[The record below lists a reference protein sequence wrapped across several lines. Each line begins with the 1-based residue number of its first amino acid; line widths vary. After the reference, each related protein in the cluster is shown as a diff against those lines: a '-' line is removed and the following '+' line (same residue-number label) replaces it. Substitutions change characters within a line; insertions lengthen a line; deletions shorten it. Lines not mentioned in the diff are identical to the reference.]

1 MESQGKEKLMR
12 LKPPQVRDSR
22 HVFFDPSSSSER
34 EYPFLVACVIAIM
47 SRVLFVFI
55 EICLGVLQD
64 PAVMIQ
70 SMGDQKFGTDRIV
83 CFTERE
89 SNESRK
95 KVGETASREQET
107 SGADGSHL
115 LVHPQV
121 LIMLIGEKTKMTI

>member
-1 MESQGKEKLMR
+1 
-12 LKPPQVRDSR
+12 
-22 HVFFDPSSSSER
+22 
-34 EYPFLVACVIAIM
+34 M

-107 SGADGSHL
+107 FEKYGLLAWGNGKRRRRKGRRRRSKEVVVVVGMSH
-115 LVHPQV
+115 
-121 LIMLIGEKTKMTI
+121 GERA